1 MAKIIKSINLLSIYD
16 CDDFESKHNISKDDF
31 KNKYLTISLNFFDN
45 TILNINAKCN
55 GIPGDNAWFELSDDI
70 METLIGTEFIDV
82 LEIEQD
88 ENIYINKHSNSYNY
102 LDVQTYNYDE
112 GKICKINY
120 IKNNESLYYDFL
132 LCSTISHYHGYTDWI
147 ELIPDYQVSP
157 SDVFEKNSVILLVGL
172 PGSGKSTYL
181 KDYIHNS
188 NYLLFD
194 DIISYL
200 SLNAYDANVDTYDNI
215 VIGSY
220 NQNTKEFS
228 DTVKYCSEWDDVYS
242 NGMNFLTRTQIHE
255 WLKKS
260 KDNKVIIADAK
271 LCNEGYYKYM
281 LRSLNI
287 YNQDEVINTI
297 IFDANVNVC
306 EERLKERHKSDR
318 FCKSMIELSK
328 LFDKHNSCYINPEIY
343 CNSS

>member
-1 MAKIIKSINLLSIYD
+1 M
-16 CDDFESKHNISKDDF
+16 
-31 KNKYLTISLNFFDN
+31 
-45 TILNINAKCN
+45 LNINAICN
-55 GIPGDNAWFELSDDI
+55 GIPGDDAWFELSDDI
-70 METLIGTEFIDV
+70 MDALIGTEFIDV
-82 LEIEQD
+82 LEIEPN
-88 ENIYINKHSNSYNY
+88 ENIYINKCSNVKS
-102 LDVQTYNYDE
+102 YNYDE

-120 IKNNESLYYDFL
+120 IKNNESLYYNFL
-132 LCSTISHYHGYTDWI
+132 LCSTIPHYRGYSDWI
-147 ELIPDYQVSP
+147 ELIPDYQVSS

-306 EERLKERHKSDR
+306 EERLKKRNSFESY
-318 FCKSMIELSK
+318 FKSMIELSK

-343 CNSS
+343 CNSL